1 MKGSALAQFP
11 RSEPELMRVRTGEA
25 GGIAPEQIRRASLL
39 YSGSQVEVLQEG
51 WAAAN
56 YPGYTFLSLAARANE
71 TQPLPDAA
79 DTVVKLELR

>member
-1 MKGSALAQFP
+1 MQQPVGPLAL
-11 RSEPELMRVRTGEA
+11 R
-25 GGIAPEQIRRASLL
+25 GIAPEQIRRASLL

-51 WAAAN
+51 WTAAN